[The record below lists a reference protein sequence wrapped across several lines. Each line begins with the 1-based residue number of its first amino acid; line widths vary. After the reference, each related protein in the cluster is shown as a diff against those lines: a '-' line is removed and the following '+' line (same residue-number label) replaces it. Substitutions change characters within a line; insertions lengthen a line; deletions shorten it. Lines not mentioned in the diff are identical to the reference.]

1 MPLATAGTPT
11 TVRTARN
18 KEILAASEMP
28 VTAGTQ
34 ATAMTQATAL
44 APATINSK
52 DVTIAWPTTTAGTQ
66 AKWIKSNNRTA
77 KTGTPVKWGTL
88 VIEVKPE
95 CKEANYS
102 RDTINIWYY
111 TSSRENRNIMDVNTS
126 KTSRISRK
134 SATVGKPAT
143 YRQQGRRQHQ
153 GQ

>member
-52 DVTIAWPTTTAGTQ
+52 DVTIA
-66 AKWIKSNNRTA
+66 
-77 KTGTPVKWGTL
+77 
-88 VIEVKPE
+88 
-95 CKEANYS
+95 
-102 RDTINIWYY
+102 
-111 TSSRENRNIMDVNTS
+111 
-126 KTSRISRK
+126 
-134 SATVGKPAT
+134 
-143 YRQQGRRQHQ
+143 
-153 GQ
+153 